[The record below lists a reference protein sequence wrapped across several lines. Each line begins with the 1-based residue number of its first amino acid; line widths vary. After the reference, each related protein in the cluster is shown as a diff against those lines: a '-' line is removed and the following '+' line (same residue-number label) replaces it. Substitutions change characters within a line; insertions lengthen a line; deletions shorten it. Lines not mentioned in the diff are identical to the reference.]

1 MIMKFSEDMVNAYA
15 DGELQGSE
23 KSEFEIALMNDA
35 DLQSALDDVL
45 QLKSEIQNAYKNV
58 REPVQRQSP
67 VTNYRVASY
76 IGLFLLAFSS
86 GWISGDFVHTPH
98 AISTQMGMSTQA
110 VSADSAALNKYILHI
125 GTHDNVKFK
134 RALDEAEALL
144 VKSQNNNSLIE
155 LEVIANAGGLNLFR
169 DNATPYS
176 KRVKHLIEAYPN
188 IRFIACSNAIER
200 LREKGIEPNLINAVH
215 QGPTAL
221 DQVVMR
227 MSEGWS
233 YIKI

>member
-1 MIMKFSEDMVNAYA
+1 MKFSEDMVNAYA

-23 KSEFEIALMNDA
+23 KTEFEMALNNDP
-35 DLQSALDDVL
+35 DLQAALDEIMK
-45 QLKSEIQNAYKNV
+45 LKSVLRNSYKNIK
-58 REPVQRQSP
+58 EPAQLQRP
-67 VTNYRVASY
+67 ITNYRVASY
-76 IGLFLLAFSS
+76 VGLFLLVFSS
-86 GWISGDFVHTPH
+86 GWISGDFVHAPH
-98 AISTQMGMSTQA
+98 AVSTPVGMATQA
-110 VSADSAALNKYILHI
+110 VSNDSAALNKYILHI

-144 VKSQNNNSLIE
+144 VKSQNTNSLIE

-227 MSEGWS
+227 MNEGWS

>member
-1 MIMKFSEDMVNAYA
+1 MKFSEDMVNAYA

-23 KSEFEIALMNDA
+23 KSEFEMALMNDA
-35 DLQSALDDVL
+35 DLQSALDEVL
-45 QLKSEIQNAYKNV
+45 QLKSELRNAYKHV
-58 REPVQRQSP
+58 KEPVQRKSP
-67 VTNYRVASY
+67 ATNYRVASY

-86 GWISGDFVHTPH
+86 GWISGDFAHAPH
-98 AISTQMGMSTQA
+98 AVSTQMGMATQTVST
-110 VSADSAALNKYILHI
+110 DSVALNKYILHI

-134 RALDEAEALL
+134 RALDEAETLL
-144 VKSQNNNSLIE
+144 VKHQYNKSLIE

-176 KRVKHLIEAYPN
+176 KRVKRLIETYPN
-188 IRFIACSNAIER
+188 IRFIACANAIER
-200 LREKGIEPNLINAVH
+200 IREKGIEPNLINAVH
-215 QGPTAL
+215 QGTTAI

-227 MSEGWS
+227 MNEGWS